1 LRKALKSDYYAL
13 FAKWPAAR
21 ANDQVCRYLV
31 AQGADINAIGSGG
44 SPLVRTG
51 ARVLLLVLS
60 KRRQRLLMLTHTTM
74 AHAVRHRDMEHARCL
89 VRCGAR
95 HHQQTVADGD
105 EDGEIL
111 AQLMAEV
118 AAPKPAAPEMSSIQ
132 QQQQQQEE
140 RALEDDVA
148 LRPAKRAKVE
158 ADADGE
164 EVERRLIARLRRMR
178 SGSGWP
184 RPPPPPAAGAKGVVV
199 GSSKLPWHYLRRLA
213 TTKCGV
219 RAGALATTTRTELLH
234 VVYRSLPPERPTDDD
249 DDADSPPIDDE
260 EVEEE
265 GELGDDEL
273 LQQHQE

>member
-1 LRKALKSDYYAL
+1 
-13 FAKWPAAR
+13 
-21 ANDQVCRYLV
+21 
-31 AQGADINAIGSGG
+31 
-44 SPLVRTG
+44 
-51 ARVLLLVLS
+51 
-60 KRRQRLLMLTHTTM
+60 
-74 AHAVRHRDMEHARCL
+74 MEHARCL
-89 VRCGAR
+89 VRCDAR
-95 HHQQTVADGD
+95 HHQQQTVADGD
-105 EDGEIL
+105 EDSEIL

-140 RALEDDVA
+140 QALEDDAA
-148 LRPAKRAKVE
+148 LRPAKRAKV
-158 ADADGE
+158 DANAEGE
-164 EVERRLIARLRRMR
+164 EVERRLTSRLLRMR

-184 RPPPPPAAGAKGVVV
+184 RPPPPPTAGVKGVVVV

-234 VVYRSLPPERPTDDD
+234 VINQALPPECPNDDGD
-249 DDADSPPIDDE
+249 DDADSPPIDD

-273 LQQHQE
+273 LLHPE